1 LKGKNGAFSTILP
14 HHQEEDN
21 VTEKNSYSQ
30 REKKEFTCLQD
41 LHNNLEQ

>member
-21 VTEKNSYSQ
+21 VTEKQLLPERKRRIHLSLRFAQ
-30 REKKEFTCLQD
+30 
-41 LHNNLEQ
+41 